1 VRIER
6 SLVVAKPQGT
16 ILYDTLFV
24 NGCGYELNLLSFCC
38 KLEYGKANE
47 RTAKKIYIVSP
58 KSYFAN
64 WKLLL
69 LEKIRSGIESIFQ
82 KKVNLLGCK

>member
-1 VRIER
+1 MYK
-6 SLVVAKPQGT
+6 SPGT

-47 RTAKKIYIVSP
+47 IEAQKMSCLP
-58 KSYFAN
+58 KSYLEK
-64 WKLLL
+64 WRLQQ
-69 LEKIRSGIESIFQ
+69 LEKIRSEIESIFQ
-82 KKVNLLGCK
+82 NEIKNRARK